1 MAIVLPDVVPGCNDF
16 TRPPSLSALS
26 YPGCF
31 LFLPLLLPHHR
42 YLPFSFIQSQAIY
55 FQFLLLD
62 IGYSWRLLLR
72 LLQFSILTTPTTPL
86 FHLPISAAVLFG
98 LSLSKHLPFCR
109 IPVASFDIHPSSVY
123 FCVVCCPTTI
133 EISPLSFCS
142 SVISCCLLATVFDLA
157 VALP

>member
-1 MAIVLPDVVPGCNDF
+1 MAIVLPNVVPGCNDF
-16 TRPPSLSALS
+16 TRPPSLS
-26 YPGCF
+26 PHF
-31 LFLPLLLPHHR
+31 LTPVASSSFHYSFLITDID
-42 YLPFSFIQSQAIY
+42 LPFSFIQSQAIY

-142 SVISCCLLATVFDLA
+142 SVISVVCLPLFLT
-157 VALP
+157 